1 MTDTCWRHA
10 ETHGL
15 GSLGSVCADGQELN
29 GAMCYPKCK
38 DGFSGI
44 GPECWKN
51 CPDGFRDDGAYC
63 AKPEPYG
70 RGVGYFREQKCKDDN
85 SQGCEKNG
93 WLWYPRCKDG
103 FHPVGCCVC
112 SPNCPDGMQDI
123 GIWCQKP
130 SYGRGMGNFAQCQ
143 TGEEGSLGLC
153 YSPCEGNAKRLGP
166 FCWNECPSQVPF
178 ACGGALCVA
187 DMKTCVQDLK
197 DAANDVAQLIADGKA
212 KDWAD
217 AIQHVKQDVATLPK
231 RSC

>member
-15 GSLGSVCADGQELN
+15 GRLGSVCADGQEQN

-38 DGFSGI
+38 DGFNGN
-44 GPECWKN
+44 GPVCWQS

-63 AKPEPYG
+63 AKPGPYG
-70 RGVGYFREQKCKDDN
+70 RGVGYFSEQKCKDEN
-85 SQGCEKNG
+85 SQGCEKSAL
-93 WLWYPRCKDG
+93 LWYPRCKDG
-103 FHPVGCCVC
+103 FHAVGCCVC

-123 GIWCQKP
+123 GVSCQKQ
-130 SYGRGMGNFAQCQ
+130 SYGRGAGDFAKCQ

-153 YSPCEGNAKRLGP
+153 YPPCEGSAKRLGP
-166 FCWNECPSQVPF
+166 ICWDECPSQVPL

-197 DAANDVAQLIADGKA
+197 DTANNVAQLIADGKA

-217 AIQHVKQDVATLPK
+217 AMKDAKQDVAMLPK